1 MTALSFDA
9 IDLVLACTRALDF
22 VREEPLGSNAGQGVE
37 AIQKATGNK
46 RGDPWC
52 ASYVAKVGTA
62 ALGLRWPL
70 KLTGSVA
77 ALAAEAEKRGALFN
91 TPAPGDVFVIW
102 FPSLNRFAHT
112 GFVLTVNGRTCETI
126 EGNTSGGGSREGW
139 GVFHRTRTFGARDR
153 FIRWAS
159 LL

>member
-1 MTALSFDA
+1 MTQYTPV
-9 IDLVLACTRALDF
+9 DLVLACCRALDF
-22 VREEPLGSNAGQGVE
+22 VREEPPNTNAGQAVE
-37 AIQKATGNK
+37 AIQKVTGNQ
-46 RGDPWC
+46 RGAPWC

-62 ALGLRWPL
+62 ALELLWPL

-77 ALAAEAEKRGALFN
+77 QLAKEAESRGVLV
-91 TPAPGDVFVIW
+91 TVPLPGDVFVIW

-112 GFVLTVNGRTCETI
+112 GFVVSVNGSEAVTI

-139 GVFHRTRTFGARDR
+139 GVFTRKRTFGPKDR
-153 FIRWAS
+153 FIRWTG

>member
-1 MTALSFDA
+1 M
-9 IDLVLACTRALDF
+9 
-22 VREEPLGSNAGQGVE
+22 GSNAGQAVE

-46 RGDPWC
+46 RGAPWC
-52 ASYVAKVGTA
+52 ASFVAKAGVS

-77 ALAAEAEKRGALFN
+77 QLATEAEKRGALFAD
-91 TPAPGDVFVIW
+91 PQPGDVFVIW

-112 GFVLTVNGRTCETI
+112 GFVVSVNGREAGTI

-139 GVFHRTRTFGARDR
+139 GVFSRTRTFGPKDR
-153 FIRWAS
+153 FIRWQN